1 MQKQFNLMLAA
12 LSLMAV
18 VQAGAQT
25 PAQFTAL
32 QKEVTL
38 LHANKAPALAPF
50 VTVDPNPKVGVRDPN
65 IVFTGANIRI
75 VSGSDTTNYNGAPT
89 GDDEDPRSRPVPVAL
104 AAIE

>member
-1 MQKQFNLMLAA
+1 MQRKFNLMLAA

-25 PAQFTAL
+25 QAQFTAL
-32 QKEVTL
+32 QKELTL
-38 LHANKAPALAPF
+38 LQANKALAPF
-50 VTVDPNPKVGVRDPN
+50 VTVDRNPEVGARGPN

-89 GDDEDPRSRPVPVAL
+89 GYDEDPQSRPVPVAL